1 MVWKVSSLGNFI
13 LRIGLFCISTCKCMP
28 SSHKMWKAAPTSQL
42 MMCFLVPDPLSYGQV
57 SQLLKF
63 LLKVGALCQC
73 NTTQLALRCEKG
85 DTTWKM
91 ICDSLQAAQA
101 AVRVYLE
108 LADAPNKQKQQEE
121 DEEALLASLSL
132 EDRKKAKLKKKKVF
146 SSQPGNGFCAAE
158 PPFEVSIM
166 ADTSRPPFNRS
177 RNEPYVQQKAKSAC
191 LDSVVKSVAQCTA

>member
-1 MVWKVSSLGNFI
+1 MVWKVSSLENFI
-13 LRIGLFCISTCKCMP
+13 LRLGSSCISTCKCMP
-28 SSHKMWKAAPTSQL
+28 SNHKMLTAAPTSQL
-42 MMCFLVPDPLSYGQV
+42 MMCFLVPDSLSYGQV
-57 SQLLKF
+57 SQFLKF
-63 LLKVGALCQC
+63 LLKVGALCQR
-73 NTTQLALRCEKG
+73 NTTQLALPCEKG

-91 ICDSLQAAQA
+91 VCESLQAAQA

-146 SSQPGNGFCAAE
+146 SLQSGNGFCAAE

-166 ADTSRPPFNRS
+166 ADTSRPPFNGMRYES
-177 RNEPYVQQKAKSAC
+177 YVKQKTS
-191 LDSVVKSVAQCTA
+191 LLVLTR